1 MVERKR
7 EPPSPRLAADRGSSD
22 VGIDKPSGIEFR
34 KPGVVHRAE
43 GGLVTVQT
51 HDSADVSAARALI
64 VVRRRTGRPIPDKV
78 LELAGT
84 GWE

>member
-1 MVERKR
+1 MVERNR
-7 EPPSPRLAADRGSSD
+7 VPPLTRLAADPGSSD
-22 VGIDKPSGIEFR
+22 VEIDKPSGIQLR
-34 KPGVVHRAE
+34 KTGVVHRAE
-43 GGLVTVQT
+43 GGLVTAQT